1 MKGEFM
7 KDIGL
12 KKERWLTSDSFFKRA
27 ISIYLHWIA
36 GTAIFWSVLML
47 IYFVAKVIAVIF
59 DL

>member
-1 MKGEFM
+1 M